1 VATRHA
7 QTQTGVGLHK
17 GGHMRFII
25 GAAVI
30 FIFFGVVAYL
40 ADRDVR

>member
-1 VATRHA
+1 
-7 QTQTGVGLHK
+7 
-17 GGHMRFII
+17 MRFII

-30 FIFFGVVAYL
+30 FIFFGCLAYL

>member
-1 VATRHA
+1 
-7 QTQTGVGLHK
+7 
-17 GGHMRFII
+17 MRFII

-40 ADRDVR
+40 ADRGA

>member
-1 VATRHA
+1 MPRRKRALGS
-7 QTQTGVGLHK
+7 TQ

-30 FIFFGVVAYL
+30 FIFFGVAAYL
-40 ADRDVR
+40 ADRGV

>member
-1 VATRHA
+1 MPRRKRALGS
-7 QTQTGVGLHK
+7 TQ

-30 FIFFGVVAYL
+30 FFTFGILAYL
-40 ADRDVR
+40 ADRDA

>member
-1 VATRHA
+1 MPRRKRALGS
-7 QTQTGVGLHK
+7 TQ

-30 FIFFGVVAYL
+30 FTLFGVVAYL
-40 ADRDVR
+40 ADRGA